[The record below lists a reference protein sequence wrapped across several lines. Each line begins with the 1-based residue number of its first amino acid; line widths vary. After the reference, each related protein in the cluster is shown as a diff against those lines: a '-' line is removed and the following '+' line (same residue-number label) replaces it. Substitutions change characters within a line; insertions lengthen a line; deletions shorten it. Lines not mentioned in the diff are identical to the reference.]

1 MLRRLVDWLI
11 TNHLSVITRIDR
23 DNSRRNEK
31 IEFEEAPEQHG
42 GSESTPASGKAS
54 SCTFQ
59 IIWLLGSRTSSSR
72 GDGRRQLARG
82 QMEVRTSGAGHSRTE
97 RMIVAVKAAHR
108 AGAAAEEIAF
118 PIVRCLAGRG
128 RGGRGSGGDEGG
140 PDAASRIGEERRCFR
155 GL

>member
-1 MLRRLVDWLI
+1 VLRRLVDWLI

-59 IIWLLGSRTSSSR
+59 IIWLLAQAPAAAT
-72 GDGRRQLARG
+72 GDG
-82 QMEVRTSGAGHSRTE
+82 S
-97 RMIVAVKAAHR
+97 
-108 AGAAAEEIAF
+108 
-118 PIVRCLAGRG
+118 
-128 RGGRGSGGDEGG
+128 
-140 PDAASRIGEERRCFR
+140 
-155 GL
+155 